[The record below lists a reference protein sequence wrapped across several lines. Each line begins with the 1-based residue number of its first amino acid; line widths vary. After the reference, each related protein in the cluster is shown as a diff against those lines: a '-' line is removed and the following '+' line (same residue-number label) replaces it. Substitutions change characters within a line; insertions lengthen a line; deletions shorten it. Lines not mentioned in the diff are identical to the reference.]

1 MAEGE
6 DGIQRRL
13 AIYLAHHL
21 YQLRQV
27 ALLIFPQVLEQ
38 LLQMGLAQEYLLLND
53 LSIHPR
59 GPQLNMAADQ
69 DRALL
74 KAC

>member
-1 MAEGE
+1 MAGGE
-6 DGIQRRL
+6 VGIQYHL
-13 AIYLAHHL
+13 AIYLAHHQC
-21 YQLRQV
+21 QLRQV
-27 ALLIFPQVLEQ
+27 VLLIFPQALEQ
-38 LLQMGLAQEYLLLND
+38 LLQMGPAQGYLLLND

-59 GPQLNMAADQ
+59 GPQLSMAAGK